1 MHSRSSAEH
10 KLLSVALVVLSVEN
24 WLAINQLN
32 AAVFGVANDQHIV
45 EAKMFLHF
53 CVMLGHAQFDESQE
67 GIQLIRRRMHFVPV
81 VRHRGHPGQFQRF
94 ESECMKLVKKSA
106 DFVLKEG

>member
-32 AAVFGVANDQHIV
+32 AAVFGVANDQHIE
-45 EAKMFLHF
+45 EAKMPSLL
-53 CVMLGHAQFDESQE
+53 LGHAQFVVSQE
-67 GIQLIRRRMHFVPV
+67 GTQLIR
-81 VRHRGHPGQFQRF
+81 
-94 ESECMKLVKKSA
+94 A
-106 DFVLKEG
+106 